1 MKRFRNLMWNIF
13 HKGDMI
19 LLILCVVATVFGIV
33 MISAVTGEE
42 GSSRNIVIQII
53 SLFLGVLLFL
63 FFTAFDI
70 EILSGQRTLLFVFNF
85 FFIGLLLFFGIEG
98 DSGNRSWLDTGI
110 GFNIQPAEVCKIT
123 YIILLA
129 KTMSINQT
137 RVSSL
142 ATFSKLLFHAL
153 AITGFNMVLSRDLGV
168 SLIYLAIFLAMA
180 YLGGTKL
187 RWIGMLILL
196 TVLVSPLLWKYGLA
210 EYQKTR
216 IMALFD
222 ESIDP
227 TGWGVLWQTTM
238 NKKAL
243 RSGGLTGLG
252 LYNGKYS
259 DSSLPA
265 RHTDSIFSA
274 IGEQLGLL
282 GCLFVLLILI
292 AIVVRIFYIA
302 MRTEDYTNRMICIG
316 VSSMVLFQVVINVG
330 VCLGMVPVI
339 GLALPF
345 ISYGGSSILTSF
357 VAMGIVSGI
366 KMRPAPSTTALYIR
380 SY

>member
-129 KTMSINQT
+129 KTISINQT